1 MRTDRPMSVTH
12 QLFISFPT
20 SRRSLWLH
28 STCASCSRAC
38 PCKALTHLPDVHV
51 RAARLP
57 DLSCVL
63 LHVRAAARACCCT
76 CVCCCT
82 RVCCCTCV
90 CCICCHSSSPAAA
103 AANCVAGTMA
113 THVDRP
119 TAVANTLAAAVTDTF
134 EDRPGADVLRF
145 ENTTRN
151 RIKRE
156 VKNDK
161 LRNLWLQ
168 RLYDGSFF
176 IAWHMFEA
184 VKRKLP
190 TFSCPIRPYIG
201 GELNA
206 AAISHLVVELSCALC
221 TVCNAIFDALCALC
235 EMPPDLSMPQQ
246 PQPPP
251 TEPTDQPRHAP
262 IGTPIA

>member
-1 MRTDRPMSVTH
+1 
-12 QLFISFPT
+12 
-20 SRRSLWLH
+20 
-28 STCASCSRAC
+28 
-38 PCKALTHLPDVHV
+38 
-51 RAARLP
+51 
-57 DLSCVL
+57 
-63 LHVRAAARACCCT
+63 
-76 CVCCCT
+76 
-82 RVCCCTCV
+82 
-90 CCICCHSSSPAAA
+90 
-103 AANCVAGTMA
+103 MA

-221 TVCNAIFDALCALC
+221 TICNAIFDAACAVC
-235 EMPPDLSMPQQ
+235 NVPPDLPTPQQ

-251 TEPTDQPRHAP
+251 
-262 IGTPIA
+262 IGTTGQQMHAASNVSDAT

>member
-1 MRTDRPMSVTH
+1 
-12 QLFISFPT
+12 
-20 SRRSLWLH
+20 
-28 STCASCSRAC
+28 
-38 PCKALTHLPDVHV
+38 
-51 RAARLP
+51 
-57 DLSCVL
+57 
-63 LHVRAAARACCCT
+63 
-76 CVCCCT
+76 
-82 RVCCCTCV
+82 
-90 CCICCHSSSPAAA
+90 
-103 AANCVAGTMA
+103 MA

-156 VKNDK
+156 VKYDK

-184 VKRKLP
+184 VKLKLP
-190 TFSCPIRPYIG
+190 TFSCPIRPYSG

-206 AAISHLVVELSCALC
+206 SAISHLVVELSCALC

-235 EMPPDLSMPQQ
+235 EMPPDPSMPPQ

>member
-1 MRTDRPMSVTH
+1 MPTD
-12 QLFISFPT
+12 
-20 SRRSLWLH
+20 
-28 STCASCSRAC
+28 
-38 PCKALTHLPDVHV
+38 
-51 RAARLP
+51 
-57 DLSCVL
+57 
-63 LHVRAAARACCCT
+63 
-76 CVCCCT
+76 
-82 RVCCCTCV
+82 
-90 CCICCHSSSPAAA
+90 
-103 AANCVAGTMA
+103 
-113 THVDRP
+113 VDRP

-134 EDRPGADVLRF
+134 EAHPGADILKF
-145 ENTTRN
+145 ENTARN
-151 RIKRE
+151 RVKRE
-156 VKNDK
+156 TKNDK

-262 IGTPIA
+262 IGTPIAQKT